1 MKQKDIKKCVLCG
14 EGVMHGGQV
23 TFYRLQ
29 VERLIINVGAV
40 KRQHGLE
47 IMLGSP
53 QLAAVMGTDE
63 DIARPVDGEPIVAI
77 VCEEC
82 SMKDCLA
89 AIYERAGRDE
99 EGEGMSE

>member
-14 EGVMHGGQV
+14 KGVMHDGQV
-23 TFYRLQ
+23 TFYRLKI
-29 VERLIINVGAV
+29 ERLIINVGAI

-47 IMLGSP
+47 MMIGGS
-53 QLAAVMGTDE
+53 LAAVMGPNE
-63 DIARPVDGEPIVAI
+63 DMARPVDGEPIGAI

-89 AIYERAGRDE
+89 AIYERAGRA
-99 EGEGMSE
+99 